1 MRYEELAGY
10 IDLYPCQ
17 YLNKYYLVD
26 IFEDENLLPGKKSV
40 TVRFE
45 FVSMDRTLEGDE
57 IQTMVDELL
66 AVLNTKNIELR

>member
-1 MRYEELAGY
+1 MK
-10 IDLYPCQ
+10 IFF
-17 YLNKYYLVD
+17 LVR
-26 IFEDENLLPGKKSV
+26 KSV